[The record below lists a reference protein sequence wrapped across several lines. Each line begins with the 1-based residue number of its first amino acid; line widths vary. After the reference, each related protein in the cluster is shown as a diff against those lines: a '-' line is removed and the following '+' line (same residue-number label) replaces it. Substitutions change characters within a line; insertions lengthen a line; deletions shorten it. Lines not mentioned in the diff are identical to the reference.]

1 MTGDALGRDAIGKTR
16 GRSRKGASGGYAR
29 SAIAL
34 GSQYRKF
41 FGASVAAVL
50 LLQVTIVTDTVI
62 VGQLLGPVPMS
73 GIRVASPVVNLLN
86 VIAMLVG
93 VGSATLVSIAIGR
106 RDEEGANRA
115 FTLGIVLGIAFGV
128 VLALV
133 AAPFAEQIAGLISSE
148 ETTIA
153 YSASFLRIVTAA
165 SPVYILA
172 SVMAILLRAD
182 SCIRL
187 SAVVLALAGVAN
199 VAFDLLFMGA
209 LGMGV
214 EGSAAA
220 TDLGM
225 LVAVLVSL
233 LYFRWPNR
241 TLEVR
246 RLHGVTASEIAA
258 VLKNGASGALRMLL
272 ACIALLFL
280 NYVVGNCVGVDG
292 IAFLTVCGNVQLLA
306 VALFSAGGQAAMPI
320 EGVLY
325 GEGDYGGLRLLMS
338 SVFRV
343 ILACVAVLVAV
354 AMLFPG
360 QIVALFVPGG
370 IAEDDWLLRL
380 YAIGFLPLAVNYV
393 MTYYYSTIQQRTVSL
408 ALTLCENLILY
419 LPLIWVL
426 THALGLLGAVLAFV
440 LAEALAFGVLVA
452 ATLRLRRKLGC
463 DNILLIP
470 DVPREVVFEATSPAS
485 NADASGIAHCV
496 KDALDG
502 CGVEPLAAMRAAI
515 SVEEMVANAAESE
528 HNRGRD
534 VLFDVIVS
542 NLPAC
547 VQVSLRDNGAPFD
560 PTLPDGRDEGIA
572 TMLAVASRVQHN
584 RSLGMNQTII
594 EVEKHTGPANGPETQ

>member
-1 MTGDALGRDAIGKTR
+1 MS
-16 GRSRKGASGGYAR
+16 RSESANTHERMRRNAPGAYAR
-29 SAIAL
+29 SAVAL
-34 GSQYRKF
+34 GGQYRKF
-41 FGASVAAVL
+41 FGASVAALL

-86 VIAMLVG
+86 VVAMLIG

-106 RDEEGANRA
+106 RDGKAANRA
-115 FTLGIVLGIAFGV
+115 FTLGIALSIAFGA

-133 AAPFAEQIAGLISSE
+133 AAPLAGQIAGLISSE
-148 ETTIA
+148 EETIA
-153 YSASFLRIVTAA
+153 YSSSFLRIVMAA

-225 LVAVLVSL
+225 LVAVLTSL

-241 TLEVR
+241 TLELC
-246 RLHGVTASEIAA
+246 RLQGGVLPEVAA
-258 VLKNGASGALRMLL
+258 TLKNGASGALRMLL

-280 NYVVGNCVGVDG
+280 NYVVGGCVGVDG

-306 VALFSAGGQAAMPI
+306 VAFFSAGGQAAMPM

-325 GEGDYGGLRLLMS
+325 GSRDYGGLRLLMGY
-338 SVFRV
+338 VFRV
-343 ILACVAVLVAV
+343 VLACVAVLVV
-354 AMLFPG
+354 VMVLFPD
-360 QIVALFVPGG
+360 QIVGLFVPGG
-370 IAEDDWLLRL
+370 ITEDDWMLRV
-380 YAIGFLPLAVNYV
+380 YAIGLFPLALNYV
-393 MTYYYSTIQQRTVSL
+393 MTYYYNTIQQRTVSL
-408 ALTLCENLILY
+408 VLTLCENLILY

-426 THALGLLGAVLAFV
+426 TNALGLIGAVLAFV
-440 LAEALAFGVLVA
+440 LAEFLALGVLVVMA
-452 ATLRLRRKLGC
+452 LHLRRKLETTS
-463 DNILLIP
+463 ILLIP
-470 DVPREVVFEATSPAS
+470 DTPREVVFEATAPAS
-485 NADASGIAHCV
+485 NADAAGIAHCV
-496 KDALDG
+496 KDALES

-515 SVEEMVANAAESE
+515 GAEEMVANAAASE

-534 VLFDVIVS
+534 VLFDIIVS
-542 NLPAC
+542 DLPDC

-560 PTLPDGRDEGIA
+560 PTLPDVEDEGIA
-572 TMLAVASRVQHN
+572 TMRAVASRVQHN

-594 EVEKHTGPANGPETQ
+594 EVEKAKQ